1 MPRCRRACGR
11 AALRR
16 LQPIRD
22 GTEGRRQAVGSGFRR
37 LRLLRPRRTL
47 LVPPAGRATA
57 TGAFSG
63 GRRAREAGAA
73 DGRVGSV
80 RFPQLR
86 VRSPAVADRPIGGA
100 GDRRLEHDGV
110 RRAPGFL
117 CLGGLQGS
125 RSWVLSLAD
134 EGDEDAGK
142 IEGTIREDC
151 DDDDIDQSASGRHS
165 SHIGSD
171 EYL

>member
-1 MPRCRRACGR
+1 
-11 AALRR
+11 
-16 LQPIRD
+16 
-22 GTEGRRQAVGSGFRR
+22 
-37 LRLLRPRRTL
+37 
-47 LVPPAGRATA
+47 
-57 TGAFSG
+57 
-63 GRRAREAGAA
+63 
-73 DGRVGSV
+73 
-80 RFPQLR
+80 
-86 VRSPAVADRPIGGA
+86 
-100 GDRRLEHDGV
+100 
-110 RRAPGFL
+110 
-117 CLGGLQGS
+117 LQGS